1 MMKRLIVPAIL
12 LSISTIATA
21 QVFTIDPVPGA
32 PFTFRAQEPGLTL
45 PPPSAPVEPFISRVG
60 WLHFTMFS
68 AGQFS
73 GEAII
78 SKTFNSTGTKSV
90 FKDRKGKY
98 TPQTSPPHAARTVTI
113 STTTVQPPA
122 NPSVSPV
129 FRLRQFQVDSIH
141 PEWGSAALSD
151 THYFAIVLKNTDPE
165 IAQRGSLSLRF
176 PTNSFDYIGTVF
188 PPNTSVF
195 GAETHYRDNGDNSHR
210 PGTVYTWPVNNI
222 PQRDSQTIFV
232 QLRVKDRVQ
241 DSLQLIQLNSD
252 LRFVN
257 SQSDNNSNTGTTI
270 LFVKTDTEPRVE
282 NPYNFRQTNSTVVAI
297 NAARDPNGISVF
309 PEILPPSRNAPAHHL
324 VYTVHVE
331 DMGQVMAKFL
341 IIDITFDPK
350 IATGSPILPTA
361 LNFPNADFTNP
372 DEAKRFSS
380 GVIGWNGS
388 TLRLVFNNANLAPA
402 GGGVFSRAT
411 FNLEID
417 TKSGIELKDGEQL
430 ATSAVINMKSSATAT
445 DDIVNTDPAFV
456 HIEQPGKVPFGC
468 VFGIKGHTSLLSP
481 DSSTWVRGLDI
492 TARFPIINRRID
504 DLSAGSFVP
513 PHLFWQLEAGWGT
526 SSFKNPADGGLF
538 ETRYIHFSPVTIRYY
553 QPFHAGSYYMYSG
566 FSAGYSAGYI
576 YSGKSNG
583 QTAAL
588 PSGFGKRL
596 EHEVALS
603 VDFSNRIDVPAWTFG
618 AGYKWR
624 WNKLLDQNASYG
636 LPFIYLQLDIVRIN
650 KRLVRIWD
658 KTRYCH

>member
-21 QVFTIDPVPGA
+21 QVFTIDPAGSPFIFRIFEQGLVP
-32 PFTFRAQEPGLTL
+32 
-45 PPPSAPVEPFISRVG
+45 PPPSAPAFADKAG
-60 WLHFTMFS
+60 WMHFTMFS
-68 AGQFS
+68 DGQFS
-73 GEAII
+73 SEEVVT
-78 SKTFNSTGTKSV
+78 KTFNSTGEKSV

-98 TPQTSPPHAARTVTI
+98 TPQTSPPHAARTINVT
-113 STTTVQPPA
+113 TPANTTVQPPTDA
-122 NPSVSPV
+122 NINLP
-129 FRLRQFQVDSIH
+129 FRLRLVQMDTIH
-141 PEWGSAALSD
+141 PEWGAAALGD
-151 THYFAIVLKNTDPE
+151 IHFFAIVLKNTDSE
-165 IAQRGSLSLRF
+165 NAQTGTLSLRF
-176 PTNSFDYIGTVF
+176 PRNSFDYIGTVF

-195 GAETHYRDNGDNSHR
+195 GADAHYGDSGDRDHR
-210 PGTVYTWPVNNI
+210 PGTVYAWPVNNLAAK
-222 PQRDSQTIFV
+222 DSQTIFV
-232 QLRVKDRVQ
+232 QLRVKNPVQ
-241 DSLQLIQLNSD
+241 DSLQLIQLSAD

-257 SQSDNNSNTGTTI
+257 SQNDNPPNTGTTI

-282 NPYNFRQTNSTVVAI
+282 NPYNFRQTNSTIVAI

-309 PEILPPSRNAPAHHL
+309 PEKLPPSPSAPVHKL

-331 DMGQVMAKFL
+331 NLGSSDAVHL
-341 IIDITFDPK
+341 NVDITFDPK
-350 IATGSPILPTA
+350 IQSGTPVSATA
-361 LNFPNADFTNP
+361 LNFPAAIMTGGGENG
-372 DEAKRFSS
+372 FSS
-380 GVIGWNGS
+380 TVTGWTGS
-388 TLRLVFNNANLAPA
+388 TVHLFFNNARISRF
-402 GGGVFSRAT
+402 GGGFFSKAS
-411 FNLEID
+411 FNVEINTLE
-417 TKSGIELKDGEQL
+417 GVELREGENL
-430 ATSAVINMKSSATAT
+430 VTSAVITMKNSSGVTN
-445 DDIVNTDPAFV
+445 DVVPTDPAFV

-481 DSSTWVRGLDI
+481 DSSTWVRGLDL

-526 SSFKNPADGGLF
+526 GSFKNPADGGLF

-624 WNKLLDQNASYG
+624 WNNLLDQNASYG